1 MNILYPKPIL
11 WEEDYFKYILFDKTK
26 YNININFVLYDHT
39 TNFKIFS
46 NQKNILIL
54 SCNYIPLDIIKN
66 ICFFLKPI
74 IIFHLSDE
82 WGKTQDYHL
91 FYESLSSIRIVF
103 HQHTHENLKYTKN
116 HMKIPLGCIKE
127 YPLDK
132 MVLNNNK
139 EYDFSFIGEYKS
151 DRKEILELFQKH
163 FSKSYINSN
172 KTNWQSIQ
180 GQIVSPIKMY
190 DIYSKSIFVP
200 VGRGNYSLECFR
212 MYEAILA
219 GAIPVIIG
227 NNKEIETCL
236 ILNGTMPKIVQATSY
251 MEVIDKCKIIYN
263 DKEKQKEIVEYN
275 FKWWNEENNKIIQ
288 KIIEQ
293 I

>member
-1 MNILYPKPIL
+1 
-11 WEEDYFKYILFDKTK
+11 
-26 YNININFVLYDHT
+26 
-39 TNFKIFS
+39 
-46 NQKNILIL
+46 
-54 SCNYIPLDIIKN
+54 
-66 ICFFLKPI
+66 
-74 IIFHLSDE
+74 
-82 WGKTQDYHL
+82 
-91 FYESLSSIRIVF
+91 
-103 HQHTHENLKYTKN
+103 
-116 HMKIPLGCIKE
+116 
-127 YPLDK
+127 
-132 MVLNNNK
+132 
-139 EYDFSFIGEYKS
+139 
-151 DRKEILELFQKH
+151 
-163 FSKSYINSN
+163 
-172 KTNWQSIQ
+172 
-180 GQIVSPIKMY
+180 MY